1 MRKGII
7 VMYNSFQPARWDGN
21 KGGREGVVSSLNFT
35 LFTERQSVDKK
46 KEKEGIP
53 QN

>member
-1 MRKGII
+1 
-7 VMYNSFQPARWDGN
+7 MYNSIQPARWDGN